1 MIDVSECHY
10 HHKSS
15 SFMPLWN
22 HIIVVDHLFI
32 FLGGQVISN
41 ICNKW

>member
-22 HIIVVDHLFI
+22 IIVVDHLFI
-32 FLGGQVISN
+32 LLGGQVISN
-41 ICNKW
+41 IYNEW